1 MAFSTLHFF
10 FLLALLLP
18 STLTT
23 ATRDTCA
30 TAAPDGSDDLSII
43 PVNARCSPFAANP
56 TSTSVMDTVLHMAS
70 ADSHRLA
77 YLSSLVADKPNRTS
91 VPVASA
97 NQLLHTG
104 NYVVRARLGT
114 PPQLMFM
121 VLDTSNDAVWLPCTG
136 CSGCS
141 TTANTS
147 YFNPN
152 SSSTY
157 STVSCSTSQC
167 MQARGLTCPS
177 SSSSPP
183 SVCSFNQ
190 SYGGGSSFSASLV
203 QDTLTLASDVI
214 SNFSFGCINSA
225 SGNSLPPQ
233 GLMGLGRGPT
243 SLISQTTSLYSGVF
257 SYCLPSFRSFY
268 FSGSLK
274 LGPMGQPRSIR
285 YTPLL
290 RSSHRP
296 SLYFV
301 NLTGV
306 SVGPTQVPVDP
317 TYLTFDSNSGAGT
330 IIDSGTVITR
340 FVQPV
345 YEAIRDEF
353 RNQVKGPFSSLGA
366 FDTCFAADS
375 DSLAPKVTLHMTSL
389 DLKLPVENTL
399 IHSSAGTLACLSMA
413 GIPLNAN
420 AALNVIANLQ
430 QQNLRI
436 LFDVPNSRLGIATE
450 ACN

>member
-1 MAFSTLHFF
+1 MASSTLHFF

-30 TAAPDGSDDLSII
+30 TAAPDGSEDLSII
-43 PVNARCSPFAANP
+43 PINARCSPFAANP

-70 ADSHRLA
+70 ADSHRLT

-121 VLDTSNDAVWLPCTG
+121 VLDTSNDAVWLPCSG

-141 TTANTS
+141 TAS

-157 STVSCSTSQC
+157 STLSCSTSQC
-167 MQARGLTCPS
+167 TQARGLTCPS
-177 SSSSPP
+177 SSPSPP
-183 SVCSFNQ
+183 SICSFNQ
-190 SYGGGSSFSASLV
+190 SYGGDSSFSASLV

-214 SNFSFGCINSA
+214 SNFTFGCINSA

-243 SLISQTTSLYSGVF
+243 SLISQTTSLYAGVF

-274 LGPMGQPRSIR
+274 LGPTGQPRSIR

-296 SLYFV
+296 SLYYV
-301 NLTGV
+301 NLTGI
-306 SVGPTQVPVDP
+306 SVGPTLVPVDFK
-317 TYLTFDSNSGAGT
+317 YLTFDSSSGAGT

-345 YEAIRDEF
+345 YEAVRDEF
-353 RNQVKGPFSSLGA
+353 RKQVRGPFSTLGA
-366 FDTCFAADS
+366 FDTCFAADN
-375 DSLAPKVTLHMTSL
+375 DNLAPKVTLHMTSL

-413 GIPLNAN
+413 GIPLNNAN
-420 AALNVIANLQ
+420 AVLNVIANLQ

-436 LFDVPNSRLGIATE
+436 LFDVPNSRLGIAME